1 MIRFH
6 GQKVTPTQA
15 AKLWLFSSGADNCSN
30 PFDPE
35 VHCCFGMTKEE
46 MPTNGE
52 QLAFWKA
59 LRKQEVRVA
68 KFLRIF
74 VEKGEG
80 I

>member
-15 AKLWLFSSGADNCSN
+15 AKLWLFSNGADSCVN

-35 VHCCFGMTKEE
+35 VTYCFGMTKRE
-46 MPTNGE
+46 MPTNKE

-59 LRKQEVRVA
+59 HRKQEVRVA

-74 VEKGEG
+74 VEGDTE
-80 I
+80 